1 MPTLTAGQLGKDA
14 ERDRLLMRRAALL
27 AASGKSD
34 KEIAKLLDVSP
45 KVVGIWRQSPL
56 WQTVVAKFSEEIE
69 ERGVQSVV
77 DELLADAPQNIR
89 FIKGVRDGQIDD
101 PKDRLDLRL
110 RAAKMLLDKQAPNA
124 DARAQNLGAARIILD
139 GRMLAQ
145 ALHAMREVG
154 AIDITPEAIEKATG
168 EDLPKIL
175 SKTPEEFAATYTPP
189 EEEEDE

>member
-1 MPTLTAGQLGKDA
+1 
-14 ERDRLLMRRAALL
+14 MRRAALL